1 MALLASSHGAPRLL
15 EDVPNSLNLA
25 SSALR
30 SGSVPASLTCDG
42 ANTSPDLSWSAPP
55 ASTRSFALILTDP
68 DAPMGIFV
76 HWLLYNLPAVTR
88 SLPAAF
94 STQPQLSD
102 GTLQGNNDFGN
113 IGYGG
118 PCPPGHSQHRYVFDL
133 YALDA
138 FLSLPSGASRRQV
151 EEAMKGHI
159 LARGRLVAHYGR

>member
-1 MALLASSHGAPRLL
+1 
-15 EDVPNSLNLA
+15 
-25 SSALR
+25 
-30 SGSVPASLTCDG
+30 
-42 ANTSPDLSWSAPP
+42 
-55 ASTRSFALILTDP
+55 
-68 DAPMGIFV
+68 MGIFV